1 MQNNLTAAVFM
12 FSLIYAYF
20 PQKLLFWEMLLS
32 YLNSQRGKKHEL
44 GQLIKQALFAVD
56 CSW

>member
-1 MQNNLTAAVFM
+1 M

-56 CSW
+56 KLLTLFWLI